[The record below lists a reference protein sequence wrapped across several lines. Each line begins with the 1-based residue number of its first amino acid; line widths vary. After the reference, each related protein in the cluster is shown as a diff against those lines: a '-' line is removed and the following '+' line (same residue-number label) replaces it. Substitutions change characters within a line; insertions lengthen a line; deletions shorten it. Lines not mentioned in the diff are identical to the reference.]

1 MVSKISQDFA
11 QKICFVIL
19 VTDGGKSGGLG
30 GVEVGWRYEIRV
42 QRRDG
47 GLGCG

>member
-1 MVSKISQDFA
+1 MVSNISQDFGP
-11 QKICFVIL
+11 KEVSVIL
-19 VTDGGKSGGLG
+19 VTHGGKSGGSG

-42 QRRDG
+42 QREDG